1 MILVGPHNYSSDSC
15 GFDTISFNTFNMVAV
30 ITIVPVHS
38 GLGRLIDLPEATQP
52 ENGELRI

>member
-15 GFDTISFNTFNMVAV
+15 GFDTISFSTFSMGAV
-30 ITIVPVHS
+30 TTIVPGYS
-38 GLGRLIDLPEATQP
+38 GLGRLIVLPEATQP